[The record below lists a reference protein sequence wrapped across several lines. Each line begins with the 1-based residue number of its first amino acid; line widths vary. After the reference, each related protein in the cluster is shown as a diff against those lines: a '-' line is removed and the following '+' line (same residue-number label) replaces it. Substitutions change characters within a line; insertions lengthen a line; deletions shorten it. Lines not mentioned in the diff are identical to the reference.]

1 MRTSCRNSPADPKN
15 WSEENESSR
24 SSERLR
30 ILSGQ
35 LSSTTLTSWNKG
47 RISLPRLPLQLSP
60 PFPPLCRR
68 HPISGSSRS
77 NNNNSSNSR
86 SSSRQLPRC
95 LSTKISC
102 PESIVHPT
110 LPSPPPFTPLGRG
123 PNRSPHLRGK
133 TQLKS

>member
-15 WSEENESSR
+15 WSEENESSI

-30 ILSGQ
+30 ILLGQ

-47 RISLPRLPLQLSP
+47 RISLPRLPLQLSS

-68 HPISGSSRS
+68 RPISGSSS
-77 NNNNSSNSR
+77 NNNNNNSSR
-86 SSSRQLPRC
+86 SSSRQLSRC

-102 PESIVHPT
+102 LESIVHPP
-110 LPSPPPFTPLGRG
+110 PSPPPFTPLGRG